1 MKIICD
7 FCKTE
12 YNLDRIPGVPVKCA
26 VCGHTW
32 MPSRPFYQSAT
43 IKFVAAL
50 CAFIT
55 VCIFAFVIM
64 VNFHNNRLKKQ
75 TLSAGID
82 EKTVHLIKDENGANR
97 LFVSGHIT
105 NNTDDLYGIPN
116 VIIVSYDVNNNV
128 LSRQTF
134 MPPSTLL
141 ESKNTITFNYI
152 LSVDP
157 TNVKRV
163 AVELKETK

>member
-12 YNLDRIPGVPVKCA
+12 YSLDKIPSVPVKCA

-32 MPSRPFYQSAT
+32 MPHKPFYQIAW
-43 IKFVAAL
+43 IKFIAAL
-50 CAFIT
+50 SAFIT
-55 VCIFAFVIM
+55 ACIFAFVIF
-64 VNFHNNRLKKQ
+64 VNFQNNSYKKPI
-75 TLSAGID
+75 LSAGID
-82 EKTVHLIKDENGANR
+82 EETVRLIKDKNGLNR
-97 LFVSGHIT
+97 LFVSGHVT
-105 NNTDDLYGIPN
+105 NNTDDLYGLPN
-116 VIIVSYDVNNNV
+116 LVIVSYDENNNV

-134 MPPSTLL
+134 MPPATLL
-141 ESKNTITFNYI
+141 EAKNTVTFNYI